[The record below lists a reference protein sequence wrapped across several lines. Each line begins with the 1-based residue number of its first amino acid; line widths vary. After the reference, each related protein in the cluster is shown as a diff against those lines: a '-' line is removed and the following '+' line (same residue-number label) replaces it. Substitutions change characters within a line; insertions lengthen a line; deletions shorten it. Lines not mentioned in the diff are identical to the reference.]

1 MRRVSVLLLL
11 LAACETHRAEP
22 AVAKSAPAPTPAPA
36 KAAGHLEFLRAPAG
50 DDDVAA
56 WVRGKRAELKAKGR
70 SALLYEGAGWC
81 EPCIAFHHAAE
92 AGKLDAAFPTLTL
105 LEFDADAD
113 GERLAMAGYGSRLI
127 PLFAAIGDDGR
138 GTGRQIEGGI
148 KGDGAVDEIVA
159 RLRGLLDGRALN

>member
-1 MRRVSVLLLL
+1 MRRFTVLLL

-22 AVAKSAPAPTPAPA
+22 VAKSAAAPVQTAPA
-36 KAAGHLEFLRAPAG
+36 KPAGHVEFVRAPAG
-50 DDDVAA
+50 DDDVAT
-56 WVRGKRAELKAKGR
+56 WVRGKRTELQAKGR
-70 SALLYEGAGWC
+70 SILLYEGAGWC

-105 LEFDADAD
+105 LEFDADID
-113 GERLAMAGYGSRLI
+113 GERLALAGYSSRLI
-127 PLFAAIGDDGR
+127 PLFAAVGADGR

-148 KGDGAVDEIVA
+148 KGDDAVDEIVA